1 MGGVDIPPNLLI
13 LSGISVLTFTAAKAL
28 TTRQVEDK
36 PDLKAMAVAPRAA
49 DLISTDDNRTDLG
62 DFQMVAIT
70 ILATVI
76 YAISAVEF
84 MEQIEFRRVVTMPDV
99 DATMLS
105 IFGLGQAAYLG
116 KKAAGKDRS

>member
-1 MGGVDIPPNLLI
+1 
-13 LSGISVLTFTAAKAL
+13 
-28 TTRQVEDK
+28 
-36 PDLKAMAVAPRAA
+36 MAVAPRAA